1 MSKLAIGLNGNAE
14 PYLKGNTNIKYK
26 IVLQKRVDSK
36 LIFIINMTKKYD
48 SNYFKT
54 LWNWKIDSFTIYM
67 TSNGLKIKLIL
78 T

>member
-26 IVLQKRVDSK
+26 IVLKRVDSK
-36 LIFIINMTKKYD
+36 LIFIINLTKKYE
-48 SNYFKT
+48 SNYFKN
-54 LWNWKIDSFTIYM
+54 LMELKNWFFYNLM
-67 TSNGLKIKLIL
+67 TSNGLNIQLIL